1 VTNAGWSSGIR
12 RLAEGM
18 SSFLP
23 ITLVGC
29 LVLLVGLKKLYPW
42 AEINNMLIKDDYIT
56 IDFKNNKLI
65 QKQINEPVTE
75 TIKNE
80 FNAFCAE
87 HLAKTR

>member
-1 VTNAGWSSGIR
+1 VNT
-12 RLAEGM
+12 
-18 SSFLP
+18 FP
-23 ITLVGC
+23 
-29 LVLLVGLKKLYPW
+29 KKLYPW

-75 TIKNE
+75 AIKNE

-87 HLAKTR
+87 HLAKNN